1 MQNIP
6 LLITSLNRFLF
17 NMAKWLIYLIVPIML
32 IEVVSRYVF
41 GASTVWSL
49 ELASLLFGPY
59 FLLGGPYLLHM
70 GGHVA
75 VDILKERVRG
85 PFAKVLEFAG
95 LCLGLVFAGLLA
107 YYAAPLAYNSFM
119 MQETSFSS
127 WNPVVWP
134 FKLFLPL
141 AGGLMFLQV
150 LAEIMFLLNGQH
162 PAKTEGAS

>member
-1 MQNIP
+1 
-6 LLITSLNRFLF
+6 
-17 NMAKWLIYLIVPIML
+17 
-32 IEVVSRYVF
+32 
-41 GASTVWSL
+41 
-49 ELASLLFGPY
+49 
-59 FLLGGPYLLHM
+59 
-70 GGHVA
+70 
-75 VDILKERVRG
+75 
-85 PFAKVLEFAG
+85 
-95 LCLGLVFAGLLA
+95 
-107 YYAAPLAYNSFM
+107 